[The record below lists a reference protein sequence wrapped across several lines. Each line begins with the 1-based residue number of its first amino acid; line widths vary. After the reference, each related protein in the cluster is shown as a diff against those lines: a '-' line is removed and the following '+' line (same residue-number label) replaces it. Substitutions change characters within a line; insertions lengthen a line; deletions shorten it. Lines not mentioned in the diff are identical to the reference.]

1 MTLLSV
7 NQTLLKLEFKVP
19 LESEPKKQIGNK
31 SNFYLK
37 MAQQKKA
44 EEDRALALTVEK
56 CKKELEFDC
65 LHKMSEAWEIAK
77 LLNIPV
83 SFVAMKG
90 SDNSMTINFIQYI
103 DDDDEG
109 EGDEKL
115 KTKKELKDEITI
127 EEFMREYRK
136 LKRLQNSIKNNSV
149 TKNQKEIISSY
160 SLNRINKAQRQEELK
175 NVLKET
181 MSLTTKLKD
190 QLKILEKNGVCGSNI
205 K

>member
-1 MTLLSV
+1 
-7 NQTLLKLEFKVP
+7 
-19 LESEPKKQIGNK
+19 
-31 SNFYLK
+31 
-37 MAQQKKA
+37 
-44 EEDRALALTVEK
+44 
-56 CKKELEFDC
+56 
-65 LHKMSEAWEIAK
+65 
-77 LLNIPV
+77 
-83 SFVAMKG
+83 MKG